1 MFLGLDAERPF
12 RVCGSVKRVAIK
24 DTSIT
29 DYGAFNLMIHC
40 DNLESLEYSQ
50 DSFLQQLLWRI
61 SQNYAVTKT
70 SFNLKVAGK
79 NICIFFKKKN
89 KYLPQSLFA
98 AVNKP
103 SLLVNLVR
111 SLPRMEELTI
121 WSSLRHVEDLTQEDL
136 QNLVSLKLAGL
147 EHSRY
152 HQTNA
157 AFLLT
162 CSVTA
167 SWRTACCAPEQG

>member
-70 SFNLKVAGK
+70 SFNLKVQTDK
-79 NICIFFKKKN
+79 NICTFIKIFASN
-89 KYLPQSLFA
+89 
-98 AVNKP
+98 
-103 SLLVNLVR
+103 
-111 SLPRMEELTI
+111 I
-121 WSSLRHVEDLTQEDL
+121 SSR
-136 QNLVSLKLAGL
+136 AC
-147 EHSRY
+147 SR
-152 HQTNA
+152 Q
-157 AFLLT
+157 
-162 CSVTA
+162 
-167 SWRTACCAPEQG
+167 

>member
-70 SFNLKVAGK
+70 SFNLKVAQK
-79 NICIFFKKKN
+79 NICISIKN
-89 KYLPQSLFA
+89 IYIQYLLQSLFA

-121 WSSLRHVEDLTQEDL
+121 WSSLRHVEDLTHQDL

-152 HQTNA
+152 
-157 AFLLT
+157 LLIN
-162 CSVTA
+162 CK
-167 SWRTACCAPEQG
+167 QLFY

>member
-70 SFNLKVAGK
+70 SFNLKVQTDK
-79 NICIFFKKKN
+79 NICISIKN
-89 KYLPQSLFA
+89 IYIQSLFQSLFA

-121 WSSLRHVEDLTQEDL
+121 WSSLRHVEDLTHHDL

-152 HQTNA
+152 
-157 AFLLT
+157 FLKKNNCLFY
-162 CSVTA
+162 
-167 SWRTACCAPEQG
+167 

>member
-79 NICIFFKKKN
+79 NICIF
-89 KYLPQSLFA
+89 
-98 AVNKP
+98 
-103 SLLVNLVR
+103 
-111 SLPRMEELTI
+111 
-121 WSSLRHVEDLTQEDL
+121 
-136 QNLVSLKLAGL
+136 LKIFTSNISHRAC
-147 EHSRY
+147 SR
-152 HQTNA
+152 
-157 AFLLT
+157 L
-162 CSVTA
+162 
-167 SWRTACCAPEQG
+167 

>member
-1 MFLGLDAERPF
+1 M
-12 RVCGSVKRVAIK
+12 
-24 DTSIT
+24 
-29 DYGAFNLMIHC
+29 
-40 DNLESLEYSQ
+40 
-50 DSFLQQLLWRI
+50 
-61 SQNYAVTKT
+61 
-70 SFNLKVAGK
+70 
-79 NICIFFKKKN
+79 
-89 KYLPQSLFA
+89 
-98 AVNKP
+98 NKP

-157 AFLLT
+157 ACLLT
-162 CSVTA
+162 RSVTA
-167 SWRTACCAPEQG
+167 SWRTACCAPEQA